1 MSRGAPVSRVQVP
14 VAGSNTSGT
23 VALQAAQFTSPA
35 SASMRPS
42 GKAVTVGYQRPTAI
56 PAPDVH
62 LCVCPS
68 KIEALLIPTW
78 LLVCP
83 PATKILPSGS
93 RLWPEQKRFAAVN
106 GTAVTPSV
114 DGSKTTAPVASVW
127 SSHARTLPLGIR
139 FMWIATRGQSRTCDQ
154 SPTTAGSVDVLL
166 VTVMATPDD
175 TVWLPAPS
183 RARAGVVGGICRHSD
198 GAREIRSGGG
208 RGDRD
213 GWRRYVLRRG
223 AERDRSVRA
232 KDLRVVGPNE
242 IALERVGAHQDVRK
256 LVDPVE
262 GQVHDLGIRIELEMD
277 VIDLGEIA
285 GGGVRDVNRGTHD
298 DTARGR
304 LNDDEPGG

>member
-1 MSRGAPVSRVQVP
+1 MSSGAPVSRVQVP

-23 VALQAAQFTSPA
+23 VALQSAQFTSPA

-56 PAPDVH
+56 FAPDVH

-166 VTVMATPDD
+166 VTGMATPDD

-183 RARAGVVGGICRHSD
+183 RARAVRVCDPFVAVTVFHGVEY
-198 GAREIRSGGG
+198 GAVVISGAS
-208 RGDRD
+208 
-213 GWRRYVLRRG
+213 G
-223 AERDRSVRA
+223 APSRKNWTPATVPELSEASAVTVTVPVRFA
-232 KDLRVVGPNE
+232 PGAGAV
-242 IALERVGAHQDVRK
+242 IATD
-256 LVDPVE
+256 
-262 GQVHDLGIRIELEMD
+262 
-277 VIDLGEIA
+277 
-285 GGGVRDVNRGTHD
+285 GGVTSCAAVLNETEASVPRIFEWS
-298 DTARGR
+298 ARTR
-304 LNDDEPGG
+304 